1 MSKPT
6 SKLGRNPLRKMGE
19 QKGRSLPALD
29 TVQGSSRNSQELP
42 ILEKIK
48 ELQIQVDWE
57 ELYRATVENKIKQ
70 ISRFF
75 LRF

>member
-1 MSKPT
+1 M
-6 SKLGRNPLRKMGE
+6 SKLGRNPLDKVKEKKERT
-19 QKGRSLPALD
+19 LPALE
-29 TVQGSSRNSQELP
+29 TVQVSQLP
-42 ILEKIK
+42 FIEKVK

-57 ELYRATVENKIKQ
+57 ELYRATVENKLKG

>member
-1 MSKPT
+1 MSKRA
-6 SKLGRNPLRKMGE
+6 SKLGRNPLG
-19 QKGRSLPALD
+19 QKVHPNPQVIRPGPLSVAPLKGM
-29 TVQGSSRNSQELP
+29 QP
-42 ILEKIK
+42 IIEKIK

-57 ELYRATVENKIKQ
+57 ELYRATVENKLKD

>member
-1 MSKPT
+1 M
-6 SKLGRNPLRKMGE
+6 SKLGRNPLEKIREKKE
-19 QKGRSLPALD
+19 RSLPALE
-29 TVQGSSRNSQELP
+29 TVQVLQLP
-42 ILEKIK
+42 FIEKVK

-57 ELYRATVENKIKQ
+57 ELYRATVENKLKG

>member
-1 MSKPT
+1 M
-6 SKLGRNPLRKMGE
+6 SKLGRNPLDKVKEKKERT
-19 QKGRSLPALD
+19 LPALE
-29 TVQGSSRNSQELP
+29 TVQGPQLP
-42 ILEKIK
+42 FIEKVK

-57 ELYRATVENKIKQ
+57 ELYRATVENKLKG